1 MNKLT
6 IKKVDASLLKEL
18 QDIGKKTFYETFA
31 ETNTKEDMEKY
42 LNQSFSL
49 QKLHKEILNTESS
62 FYLATIN
69 GEEAGYLKVNWGKAQ
84 TESHNLHAFE
94 IERIYVLSQYHG
106 KEIGQ
111 AMYDKALNIAK
122 NMNVKYVWLGVW
134 EENPKAIRFYEK
146 NGFTAFDKHSFFV
159 GDDEQTDILMK
170 LQI

>member
-122 NMNVKYVWLGVW
+122 NMNVKYLWLGVW